1 MAVLFHWYKIETW
14 KVPPIVGCLWL
25 PNRILKNLPCK
36 VPFSWTFFFSVL
48 RKKHLVQALIN
59 ADVYVCAQQIMWADR
74 LKTNYMNKT
83 WKIVFSSS
91 LCFSNAHYFGCSFFL
106 CLFLPLPLPLSLTSP
121 IYLFVS
127 PSVSALNS
135 CSVTLG
141 PRAQPWQTVAPSLES
156 FLET

>member
-1 MAVLFHWYKIETW
+1 
-14 KVPPIVGCLWL
+14 
-25 PNRILKNLPCK
+25 
-36 VPFSWTFFFSVL
+36 
-48 RKKHLVQALIN
+48 
-59 ADVYVCAQQIMWADR
+59 
-74 LKTNYMNKT
+74 MNKT

-156 FLET
+156 FLETQNMTLKQVISQVLFSWIFIMYYLFSQKNDSLVGIFEHKTFLISSDWKIHKSKF